1 MCACRQMRIY
11 GAQLV
16 GPLSVM
22 QKALGFIHGTGQ
34 SRCGG
39 EHLQSQHSG
48 GKWRQEEQNFKVILM
63 ASTKPARDTRDPVSG
78 RKRKCA
84 HVCPQVHA
92 HRETHVDT
100 DPDSCLEQATC
111 LSLHEQAFPLLQGLG
126 LLGPTVLPSHKAHSA
141 FSPFLLVPAAALS
154 GGQFCRPL
162 GSPQLLDL
170 CPASSSSVTN
180 ASQ

>member
-1 MCACRQMRIY
+1 M
-11 GAQLV
+11 
-16 GPLSVM
+16 SVM
-22 QKALGFIHGTGQ
+22 QKALGSIHGTGQ

-39 EHLQSQHSG
+39 AHLQSQHSG
-48 GKWRQEEQNFKVILM
+48 GKWRREEQNFKVILI
-63 ASTKPARDTRDPVSG
+63 ASSKPVWDTRDPVSG

-111 LSLHEQAFPLLQGLG
+111 LSLHEQAYPLLQGLG

-141 FSPFLLVPAAALS
+141 FSSFLLVPATALS
-154 GGQFCRPL
+154 GGQLCRPL
-162 GSPQLLDL
+162 CPPQLLDL